1 MKENNVVGNSIKG
14 RRLVHEE
21 QPHKCCWGESDR
33 PRPERVNERQSQDV
47 EYFSSFSSCETEMS
61 SFHLAQLGLEL
72 YLPVS
77 IHHSIYSLKGT
88 NWLVQLITE
97 NNYILA
103 SRSILWFSLMW
114 ALLCLSM
121 SRFRKSVHKSWT
133 LTRGWARSC
142 YFTSEIWERTR
153 GSLMW
158 PWPVRMEPESSI
170 DQAQVWSSTTWIH
183 P

>member
-1 MKENNVVGNSIKG
+1 MTDPGQNESMKG
-14 RRLVHEE
+14 
-21 QPHKCCWGESDR
+21 
-33 PRPERVNERQSQDV
+33 
-47 EYFSSFSSCETEMS
+47 
-61 SFHLAQLGLEL
+61 
-72 YLPVS
+72 
-77 IHHSIYSLKGT
+77 SLKMWSIFPAVKQKCQVFTWLSWGLSYIYLFQFIIVFILWKGHNT

>member
-1 MKENNVVGNSIKG
+1 MKG
-14 RRLVHEE
+14 
-21 QPHKCCWGESDR
+21 
-33 PRPERVNERQSQDV
+33 
-47 EYFSSFSSCETEMS
+47 
-61 SFHLAQLGLEL
+61 
-72 YLPVS
+72 
-77 IHHSIYSLKGT
+77 SLKMWSIFPVFPAVKQKCQVFTWLSWGLSYIYLFQFIIVFILWKGPIDWCNWLLNITTFWHNT

-103 SRSILWFSLMW
+103 SCSILWVSLMW